1 MRKFILWFVFLA
13 VLTAQS
19 LHAQDFLVKG
29 KVISHEDN
37 EPLIGVSVLQEGS
50 TNGIV
55 TDIYGNYTLEIKG
68 TAKAK
73 VECKFIDSTP
83 LLQEIVAEAF
93 TKMIGMSFSGQDL
106 TDEKTT
112 EMLVSIMK
120 EKQKSVKETY
130 VTKNVEFECSK
141 KDNKWIISSVND
153 AVADVLL
160 SNLVTAGQE
169 FSNSMNTL
177 E

>member
-13 VLTAQS
+13 VLTVQS

-68 TAKAK
+68 TAKAT
-73 VECKFIDSTP
+73 FI
-83 LLQEIVAEAF
+83 
-93 TKMIGMSFSGQDL
+93 FSL
-106 TDEKTT
+106 YKHN
-112 EMLVSIMK
+112 
-120 EKQKSVKETY
+120 KQ
-130 VTKNVEFECSK
+130 C
-141 KDNKWIISSVND
+141 
-153 AVADVLL
+153 
-160 SNLVTAGQE
+160 
-169 FSNSMNTL
+169 
-177 E
+177 